1 MIKKLLLIL
10 SFVLC
15 LFVGNAE
22 AQSIQPIL
30 GAQVYKDISHSKVV
44 FESRGANSG
53 PYESVDILIIDN
65 KPAIRI
71 EYGSTNEYGF
81 VDEDAMKMLFFV
93 LTDIHHDFDGTK
105 ATWTGL
111 AANKNIRNGSPI
123 DFCITLH
130 SDDRMSIVIGAT
142 TLYCHQIKNYNLDL
156 FDKYYAPLGSSQQ
169 SSSTPQK
176 SSKRKTPNKSKGTTK
191 PPLKK

>member
-10 SFVLC
+10 YFVLC
-15 LFVGNAE
+15 LFIDNAE

-30 GAQVYKDISHSKVV
+30 GAQVYKDISHNKVV
-44 FESRGANSG
+44 FESNGANSG
-53 PYESVDILIIDN
+53 PYENIDILIIDN

-105 ATWTGL
+105 ATWTGR
-111 AANKNIRNGSPI
+111 AANKNVRNGSPI
-123 DFCITLH
+123 DFWITLH
-130 SDDRMSIVIGAT
+130 PEDRMSIVLGAT
-142 TLYCHQIKNYNLDL
+142 TLFCHQIKNYNLDL
-156 FDKYYAPLGSSQQ
+156 FDKYYAPLDNNHQ

-176 SSKRKTPNKSKGTTK
+176 SSKRQTPSKSKGTSK